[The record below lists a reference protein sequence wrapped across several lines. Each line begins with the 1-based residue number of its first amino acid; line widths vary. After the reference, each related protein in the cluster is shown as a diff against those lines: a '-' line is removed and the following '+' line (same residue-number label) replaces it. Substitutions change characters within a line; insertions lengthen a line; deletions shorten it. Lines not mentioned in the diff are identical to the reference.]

1 MFGSLHTR
9 THFSFLDGGSSPE
22 ALAEQARS
30 LGHTALA
37 ITDVHGVYAA
47 VRHQRACRR
56 LGLKGLIGM
65 DIPVSIPEA
74 ASSVDVSM
82 LARNA
87 EGYRAICRMSTW
99 LHEHGPLELSH
110 INAGACLDDLSS
122 ENCILI
128 VHGLSAPFS
137 AVEPL
142 MRRLSARRDVPVYA
156 GISHDARPWAVRRI
170 RAVADL
176 AAAMDLPVVLAQDV
190 RYAHR
195 DDYAVHDLM
204 VCIRH
209 GITIHEPHALRPVN
223 DRQCLRTLQ
232 ELRTVVPVDEAFEN
246 VERIIEACDFDLL
259 PEQITPPSARLPDG
273 ASADQVL
280 RELCQ
285 GQFELRYKRRSDSIR
300 QRARELLEHEL
311 GVISE
316 LQLSDFFL
324 VVREVT
330 EYSRSRGIRCSGR
343 GSAANS
349 VVAYVLGITGVCPV
363 EHHLLFE
370 RFLHRG
376 RKGTPDIDVDFDSE
390 RRSEVISWMEERFGL
405 DQTAMTAT
413 IITYRLRM
421 AIRDAAK
428 ALGWPEETV
437 RALSKSV
444 PGYTNNDVETYRS
457 ELAGAVGH
465 VPMLDVLIKSV
476 RLLVDHPRHLGQH
489 SGGMVLSS
497 KPLEMLT
504 PVQRSA
510 NGVAVVQF
518 DKDDVEA
525 LGLVKFDVL
534 GLRMLACIS
543 ECTELVS
550 RHTGMM
556 PDIDD
561 LPLDDA
567 QTFETIRSGRTLGV
581 FQIESQGQIHLLAKH
596 QPERFSDLV
605 TEVALFRPGPLQG
618 GMVHPYIAR
627 RRGQQPVTYPHP
639 DLEPI
644 LADTLGIVLFQ
655 EQVLEIAHRFA
666 GMSLEDA
673 DDFRSLVSKNRNRE
687 LMASMRDRFVQGAC
701 ARGVDVECAEQVYEI
716 VSHFVGYGFCRSHA
730 AAFAKVVYQSAWL
743 KTHHTAAYMAA
754 FMQHRPGMYNL
765 MTLEEECRRWGVQ
778 VLLCDV
784 TRSGMRYDLE
794 PDANGGFAI
803 RKPLTAIRTVSEDIA
818 RRIVWERARAPFAS
832 VEDLVV
838 RLDDVPRDTLECIA
852 MAGAMQQLEADSR
865 RAAWIVGVVRGRQR
879 KSVQE
884 PLFALPMLHAED
896 IPALP
901 ELRAQE
907 RLAYDYIMQGAARV
921 HPMTLYRRSMMS
933 LEIRTIETLGRLA
946 PDARLTV
953 VTAGIVILRQAPPT
967 ANGMLFVT
975 LEDESGFLQCVVPP
989 QVRERF
995 RTQLRSSALVVRGML
1010 HGIGSWRSI
1019 MVSDVHVLTQVIGG
1033 YHGHLSYAGGMD
1045 TLEVGRSILLPN
1057 ATTSTAH

>member
-9 THFSFLDGGSSPE
+9 SHFSFLDAGSCV
-22 ALAEQARS
+22 EQLVEVAHA
-30 LGHTALA
+30 LGHDALA
-37 ITDVHGVYAA
+37 ITDLHGVYAA

-56 LGLKGLIGM
+56 VGIKPLTGM
-65 DIPVSIPEA
+65 DLQLLMPD
-74 ASSVDVSM
+74 ASVLDLSL

-87 EGYRAICRMSTW
+87 EGYRKICR
-99 LHEHGPLELSH
+99 
-110 INAGACLDDLSS
+110 LSS
-122 ENCILI
+122 H
-128 VHGLSAPFS
+128 VHECGIIALEHLQQQGLPEALRSPDCYVIAHTLGATPESAGL
-137 AVEPL
+137 VLEVL
-142 MRRLSARRDVPVYA
+142 MQQSGATVHA
-156 GISHDARPWAVRRI
+156 GIAHDGRPWAQRRMRSMVELARKLRVPI
-170 RAVADL
+170 VA
-176 AAAMDLPVVLAQDV
+176 AQDV
-190 RYAHR
+190 RYALR

-204 VCIRH
+204 VCIRE
-209 GITIHEPHALRPVN
+209 GITIHDPHPLRPVH
-223 DRQCLRTLQ
+223 DRHCLRSQ
-232 ELRTVVPVDEAFEN
+232 AELRELIPYPEAFEHA
-246 VERIIEACDFDLL
+246 EHIIRDCCFDLL
-259 PEQITPPSARLPDG
+259 PEHITPPSARVPEGMTSNEL
-273 ASADQVL
+273 L
-280 RELCQ
+280 RRLCTAM
-285 GQFELRYKRRSDSIR
+285 FDRRYGTTSQNTR
-300 QRARELLEHEL
+300 QRAQQLLEHEL
-311 GVISE
+311 GVIAE
-316 LQLSDFFL
+316 LELSDFFL

-330 EYSRSRGIRCSGR
+330 DYSRSRGIRCSGR

-390 RRSEVISWMEERFGL
+390 RRGEVLMWMEERFGL
-405 DQTAMTAT
+405 QQTAMTAT
-413 IITYRLRM
+413 IITYRIRM

-444 PGYTNNDVETYRS
+444 PGYTNNSVETYRQ
-457 ELAGAVGH
+457 ELAGVVGN
-465 VPMLDVLIKSV
+465 VPMLEILIRAAS
-476 RLLVDHPRHLGQH
+476 LLLDHPRHLGQH

-497 KPLEMLT
+497 KPLDMFT

-525 LGLVKFDVL
+525 MGLVKFDVL

-543 ECTELVS
+543 ECLELIQ
-550 RHTGMM
+550 RHTGTA
-556 PDIDD
+556 PDVDD

-655 EQVLEIAHRFA
+655 EQVLEIAHHFA
-666 GMSLEDA
+666 GMTLEDA
-673 DDFRSLVSKNRNRE
+673 DDFRSLVSKNRNRD

-701 ARGVDVECAEQVYEI
+701 RRGVDLASAEKVYEM

-730 AAFAKVVYQSAWL
+730 AAFAKIVYQSAWL

-765 MTLEEECRRWGVQ
+765 MTLEEECRRWNVP

-784 TRSGMRYDLE
+784 MCSGLRYDIE
-794 PDANGGFAI
+794 YDAAGRAAI
-803 RKPLTAIRTVSEDIA
+803 RKPLTAIRSVSESVA
-818 RRIVWERARAPFAS
+818 RQIVWERARAPFTS
-832 VEDLVV
+832 VEDLVQ
-838 RLDDVPRDTLECIA
+838 RLPDVPRDTLECIA
-852 MAGAMQQLEADSR
+852 IAGAMQALEPDAR
-865 RAAWIVGVVRGRQR
+865 RAAWIVGVVRQR
-879 KSVQE
+879 MSATASAE
-884 PLFALPMLHAED
+884 ETLFALPALHADD
-896 IPALP
+896 IPPLP
-901 ELRAQE
+901 PLRAQE

-933 LEIRTIETLGRLA
+933 LEIRTIETISRLS
-946 PDARLTV
+946 PDARLQVTV
-953 VTAGIVILRQAPPT
+953 AGIVILRQAPPT
-967 ANGMLFVT
+967 ARGMLFIT
-975 LEDESGFLQCVVPP
+975 LEDESGFLQCAVPP
-989 QVRERF
+989 AVREIF
-995 RTQLRSSALVVRGML
+995 RQELRSSALILRGTL

-1019 MVSDVHVLTQVIGG
+1019 MVSDVRILTRVIGG

-1045 TLEVGRSILLPN
+1045 TLEVGQDRMESS
-1057 ATTSTAH
+1057 ASVRM

>member
-9 THFSFLDGGSSPE
+9 SHFSFLDGGSSPE
-22 ALAEQARS
+22 VLAESAQAC
-30 LGHTALA
+30 GHTALA
-37 ITDVHGVYAA
+37 ITDLHGVYAA

-56 LGLKGLIGM
+56 LGLKGLIGI
-65 DIPVSIPEA
+65 DCGLLLGDTTSR
-74 ASSVDVSM
+74 VDLTI

-87 EGYRAICRMSTW
+87 DGYRAICRLSTW
-99 LHEHGPLELSH
+99 LHEHHELS
-110 INAGACLDDLSS
+110 NEQLAPGGSFDDLVADR
-122 ENCILI
+122 CIII
-128 VHGLSAPFS
+128 VHTLSAQ
-137 AVEPL
+137 AEDVEEVL
-142 MRRLSARRDVPVYA
+142 RMLGVRTDLCVYA
-156 GISHDARPWAVRRI
+156 GISHDGRPWAVRRM
-170 RAVADL
+170 RAMVERARRMGL
-176 AAAMDLPVVLAQDV
+176 RIVLAQDV
-190 RYAHR
+190 RYAGR
-195 DDYAVHDLM
+195 DAYAVHDLM
-204 VCIRH
+204 ICIRE
-209 GITIHEPHALRPVN
+209 GITIHQPHPLRPVH
-223 DRQCLRTLQ
+223 DRNCLRSEQ
-232 ELRTVVPVDEAFEN
+232 DLRSIVPFPEAFDAVDE
-246 VERIIEACDFDLL
+246 IIRLCDFDLL
-259 PEQITPPSARLPDG
+259 PEHITPPGARVPDG
-273 ASADQVL
+273 RTSDDVLRQMSHDAFDQRYARASATTQ
-280 RELCQ
+280 
-285 GQFELRYKRRSDSIR
+285 

-311 GVISE
+311 QVIAE
-316 LQLSDFFL
+316 LHLSDFFL
-324 VVREVT
+324 VVHEVT
-330 EYSRSRGIRCSGR
+330 EHARSRGIRCSGR

-390 RRSEVISWMEERFGL
+390 RRGEVIAWMEERFGL
-405 DQTAMTAT
+405 EQTAMTAT

-428 ALGWPEETV
+428 ALGWPKETV
-437 RALSKSV
+437 RALSKAV
-444 PGYTNNDVETYRS
+444 PGYTNNDVEIYRT
-457 ELAGAVGH
+457 ELAAVVGE
-465 VPMLDVLIKSV
+465 VPMLDILLKSV
-476 RLLVDHPRHLGQH
+476 QLLIDHPRHLGQH

-543 ECTELVS
+543 ECCELVA
-550 RHTGMM
+550 RHTGSM
-556 PDIDD
+556 PEIDD

-567 QTFETIRSGRTLGV
+567 KTFETIRSGRTLGI

-627 RRGQQPVTYPHP
+627 RRGKEPVTFPHP

-666 GMSLEDA
+666 GMTLEEA
-673 DDFRSLVSKNRNRE
+673 DDFRSLVSKNRDRH
-687 LMASMRDRFVQGAC
+687 LMASMRERFVQGAC
-701 ARGVDVECAEQVYEI
+701 RRGVSRECAEHVYEI

-730 AAFAKVVYQSAWL
+730 AAFAKIVYQSAWL

-765 MTLEEECRRWGVQ
+765 MTLEEESRRWGVQ
-778 VLLCDV
+778 ILPCHIMH
-784 TRSGMRYDLE
+784 SGMRYDLE
-794 PDANGGFAI
+794 VDQHGRMAI
-803 RKPLTAIRTVSEDIA
+803 RKPLTAMRSVSEDIA
-818 RRIVWERARAPFAS
+818 RQIIWERSRAPFTS
-832 VEDLVV
+832 VEDVV
-838 RLDDVPRDTLECIA
+838 MHLPEVPRDTLEVIA
-852 MAGAMQQLEADSR
+852 MAGAMHNLEPDAR
-865 RAAWIVGVVRGRQR
+865 RAAWIVGVVRQRQS
-879 KSVQE
+879 KAADE
-884 PLFALPMLHAED
+884 PLFSVPMVSD
-896 IPALP
+896 QDVPMLP

-933 LEIRTIETLGRLA
+933 MEIRPIETLRRLS
-946 PDARLTV
+946 PDAKLTV
-953 VTAGIVILRQAPPT
+953 TTAGIVILRQAPPT

-995 RTQLRSSALVVRGML
+995 RQELRSSALVLRGTL

-1019 MVSDVHVLTQVIGG
+1019 MVSDVHVLTKVIGG
-1033 YHGHLSYAGGMD
+1033 YHGHLSYAGGRD
-1045 TLEVGRSILLPN
+1045 TLEVGQVHTF
-1057 ATTSTAH
+1057 A